1 MESRGERGQPA
12 TRLGMV
18 SIRKRRPHAPTKV
31 VSQVDLLEC
40 PESGFGAPQPADMIT
55 PIFAGYGGCYGRDC
69 GPTLPWWVAVLIVGA
84 VIVMIV
90 LIVRA
95 KSRTQ
100 SGTRPAP
107 GVSARSVDGPT
118 ISTDPAEKTVEPP
131 SLERPHDT

>member
-1 MESRGERGQPA
+1 MTA
-12 TRLGMV
+12 
-18 SIRKRRPHAPTKV
+18 
-31 VSQVDLLEC
+31 
-40 PESGFGAPQPADMIT
+40 

-100 SGTRPAP
+100 TGTRPAK
-107 GVSARSVDGPT
+107 GASARSVDGPT
-118 ISTDPAEKTVEPP
+118 MSAEPVEASIEPP
-131 SLERPHDT
+131 SLERPPET